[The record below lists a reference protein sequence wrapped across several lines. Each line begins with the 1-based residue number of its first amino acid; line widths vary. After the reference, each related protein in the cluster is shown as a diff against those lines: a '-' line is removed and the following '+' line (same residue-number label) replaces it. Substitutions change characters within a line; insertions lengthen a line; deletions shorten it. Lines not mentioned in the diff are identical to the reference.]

1 MKALFRMEHVSKT
14 YQMDRVRVRA
24 LVDVSLAIY
33 PKDFLAIMGP
43 SGSGKS
49 TLMHIM
55 GLLDHPTRGKVFL
68 GDKLVSRLSEAE
80 RAEIRNKEIG
90 FVFQFF
96 NLLERASA
104 LDNVKLPL
112 LYAKLNA
119 KEQEKRAKKAL
130 KEVNMLHRLGHWPS
144 QLSGGERQ
152 KVAMARALVND
163 PSIIL
168 ADEPTGNLDTR
179 SGEDIMRVLSRL
191 NQKGRT
197 VVLITHDKDIAH
209 FAHSLIKIRDG
220 RLVVPGN

>member
-1 MKALFRMEHVSKT
+1 MEHVSKT